1 MERFGKNLLSPVT
14 RVASPD
20 IPVPFT
26 PILENAYRPDVA
38 RIVDAVRRVVTS

>member
-1 MERFGKNLLSPVT
+1 MRIE

-26 PILENAYRPDVA
+26 PILENAYRPDAA
-38 RIVDAVRRVVTS
+38 RIAAAARRLVTNA